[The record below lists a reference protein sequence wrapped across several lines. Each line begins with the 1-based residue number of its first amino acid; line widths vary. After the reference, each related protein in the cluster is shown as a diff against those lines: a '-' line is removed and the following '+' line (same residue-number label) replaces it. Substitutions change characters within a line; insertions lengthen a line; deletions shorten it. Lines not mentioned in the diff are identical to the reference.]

1 MIRQLDSL
9 DLEIRNHVSSCT
21 AEARQ
26 MKDESEKKENQ
37 MSTVEKDADEFLKVL
52 SCFVFLKFILLR

>member
-1 MIRQLDSL
+1 MIVQMDSL
-9 DLEIRNHVSSCT
+9 DHEIRNHVSSCT
-21 AEARQ
+21 AEARR

-37 MSTVEKDADEFLKVL
+37 MSTVEKDADELLKVL